1 MIPIFTMQL
10 DIRSEA
16 NKTFGFSK
24 RVTILLYE
32 GCCRVLSILMSFSVR
47 EKNAISAP
55 EKRKD
60 NTKSTTNTKTKMVVS
75 AEVMANIVSN

>member
-1 MIPIFTMQL
+1 
-10 DIRSEA
+10 
-16 NKTFGFSK
+16 
-24 RVTILLYE
+24 LYE

-75 AEVMANIVSN
+75 AEVMANMVSN